1 MGMTIQVEA
10 IYKNGVLRPVGEVP
24 LYEEERVTL
33 TIEPHDDDLDH
44 EYLAEC
50 QAEVAKSGKPALTPE
65 QLQELLLDDKSSWA
79 ELIIQERGEY

>member
-1 MGMTIQVEA
+1 MTIQVEA
-10 IYKNGVLRPVGEVP
+10 IYQNGVLRPVGEVP

-44 EYLAEC
+44 EYLAQR

-65 QLQELLLDDKSSWA
+65 QLQESLKNDMSSRA
-79 ELIIQERGEY
+79 DLIIQERGEY